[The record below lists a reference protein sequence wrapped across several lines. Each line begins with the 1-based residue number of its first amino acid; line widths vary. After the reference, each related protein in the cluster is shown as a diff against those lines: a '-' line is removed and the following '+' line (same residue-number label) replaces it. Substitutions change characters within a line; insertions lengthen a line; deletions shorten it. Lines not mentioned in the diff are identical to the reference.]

1 VRNAPLK
8 DDLTWTRCICNNF
21 AVAQTGTGA
30 ELATR
35 IVQTCLIQRARF
47 VARKLSNDL
56 DDNLRSLGIN
66 ASQLGLLALVG
77 YAGPI
82 RRNEIGKMMRLEA
95 STLTRNLRVM
105 QTNGWIG
112 EVHDASDR
120 RGLPVRI
127 TSRGD
132 ALLAQTWPAWESA
145 QQSALSVLG
154 TEGRAVLMNFAPGP

>member
-1 VRNAPLK
+1 M
-8 DDLTWTRCICNNF
+8 
-21 AVAQTGTGA
+21 AQMRSSA

-47 VARKLSNDL
+47 VARELSNDL
-56 DDNLRSLGIN
+56 DDDLRPLGIN
-66 ASQLGLLALVG
+66 ASQLGLLALIE

-82 RRNEIGKMMRLEA
+82 RRNEIGKRMRLDA

-105 QTNGWIG
+105 ETNGWIG

-132 ALLAQTWPAWESA
+132 ALLAQTKPAWENA
-145 QQSALSVLG
+145 QQRALSTLG
-154 TEGRAVLMNFAPGP
+154 TNGRAMLMHFAPGP